1 MGAIHKEAF
10 MGASFPNIDISCRT
24 GEYIGY
30 SAGNDGIWF
39 IKRANPI
46 GSRYRWL
53 AQRRDNK
60 DCFYA
65 RTLGEISEKLLSLDN
80 TATVTNC

>member
-1 MGAIHKEAF
+1 
-10 MGASFPNIDISCRT
+10 MGASFPNIGISCRR
-24 GEYIGY
+24 GDGSIAYVGY

-46 GSRYRWL
+46 GSKYRWL
-53 AQRRDNK
+53 VQKRNNK

-65 RTLGEISEKLLSLDN
+65 RTLGEISEKLASLDDA
-80 TATVTNC
+80 ATVTNC

>member
-1 MGAIHKEAF
+1 MEAIHSRAF
-10 MGASFPNIDISCRT
+10 MGVSFPNIGISCRT

-46 GSRYRWL
+46 GSKHRWL
-53 AQRRDNK
+53 VQKKNNK

-65 RTLGEISEKLLSLDN
+65 RTLGEISEKLSSLDDA
-80 TATVTNC
+80 ATVTNC

>member
-1 MGAIHKEAF
+1 MAK
-10 MGASFPNIDISCRT
+10 SFPNIDKSGFRR
-24 GEYIGY
+24 GEYVGY

-46 GSRYRWL
+46 GSKHRWL
-53 AQRRDNK
+53 VQKRNNK

-65 RTLGEISEKLLSLDN
+65 RTLGEISEKLASLGDA
-80 TATVTNC
+80 ATVTNC